1 MLSQDDKLRSNMRR
15 MQGTIDD
22 LQRQLGHRAGV
33 GGLGGDSGD
42 LEKVEL
48 EVKLRNA
55 ELRIEAL

>member
-1 MLSQDDKLRSNMRR
+1 MRR
-15 MQGTIDD
+15 MQGTIED
-22 LQRQLGHRAGV
+22 LQRQLGHKGSV

-55 ELRIEAL
+55 EIRIEAL